1 MQGNKKITLLISGL
15 FVMSLSP
22 ARAEQKHRYTISK
35 GALSQALNQF
45 SHESGV
51 PIAFS
56 SDLTKG
62 LTTQGLNGDYTVDSG
77 LEALL
82 AEHSLSLMKMNGTYT
97 IRQKQQSNTDGATKS
112 MNSATGDI
120 AELATVTV
128 IGTKTN
134 NSFAQSNSNTYVNQK
149 QLDRY
154 TPISA
159 ADVLKGQAGVS
170 VGDAR
175 NGGGLDVNIR
185 GVQGQSRVG
194 VTVDGGEQM
203 VNVYRGYSGTQQRSY
218 VDPDLISSVEI
229 EKGSGTAD
237 SQGGYIGGTVR
248 MHTIEA
254 KDIIP
259 AGKNYGLRLKG
270 NLGNNSIKSEGI
282 SSPTENLTYNW
293 IEPRGDRSA
302 AWSNLARSGSIA
314 MAWRNQDWELMGAYA
329 KRIQGN
335 YFSGKKGYDRYKE
348 AYEERFNEHRN
359 QAFTVTHGMFFEN
372 EEVLNT
378 SSESDSI
385 LLKAKYFIDDEQSIK
400 FGYRNYSAQLAS
412 IMPSALQRYCG
423 KYGNCVPNKQTPG
436 MAQWKPG
443 SVHLNAYNI
452 DYRYTPED
460 HNWIDLKMG
469 FWSTHTKTN
478 EISGAS
484 PYHPWQTEERH
495 TIGYA
500 RMPQTALN
508 WGFNIKNDSK
518 VAGEWGSFRWINGLE
533 YKHEYVKPQ
542 DYIKLSVMERLGE
555 SVIRHAKRW
564 ESSLFSQVYYEPS
577 NHLELRAG
585 LRYTRY
591 GTKDINQWPEKPLFC
606 SNPNMC
612 MTMGDDAEFIFKNQF
627 EEYAK
632 TAKFAD
638 PVKNKGGKLAP
649 NIGITYYFLP
659 ETFMYANYSQAYRM
673 PSLFETSMGTAN
685 VKTVASLKPEQANN
699 FELGFSTTHRN
710 LFKNED
716 YLSLKV
722 SYFNNNYKNYIT
734 RFLDPKAY
742 FTSSQFMY
750 FTNLDK
756 FKVSGFEL
764 NTAYDNGFVFADL
777 SANYFQKAQAC
788 DKNIAQKLR
797 DSGNAL
803 VHTPN
808 CVDGGFGSS
817 YAAAQNPPKYAYSL
831 GLGVRLLDQKLTLG
845 SRITYNH
852 SPIARMDQ
860 PWHKVVTTYQK
871 FYEKSKVID
880 AYAKYAVSKNASI
893 NLNVTNLTNEYYLDA
908 LTQSYMPA
916 PGRAI
921 NLGFEAKF

>member
-1 MQGNKKITLLISGL
+1 MFATSHTTIALACCLALASIGSVQAQTQNQP
-15 FVMSLSP
+15 P
-22 ARAEQKHRYTISK
+22 AAE
-35 GALSQALNQF
+35 
-45 SHESGV
+45 
-51 PIAFS
+51 
-56 SDLTKG
+56 
-62 LTTQGLNGDYTVDSG
+62 
-77 LEALL
+77 
-82 AEHSLSLMKMNGTYT
+82 GTAVL
-97 IRQKQQSNTDGATKS
+97 D
-112 MNSATGDI
+112 
-120 AELATVTV
+120 TVTV
-128 IGTKTN
+128 IGTSAKKDNPFT
-134 NSFAQSNSNTYVNQK
+134 QSNSNTYLNQE

-159 ADVLKGQAGVS
+159 ADMLKGQAGVA

-194 VTVDGGEQM
+194 VTIDGGEQM

-218 VDPDLISSVEI
+218 VDPDLIGSVEI
-229 EKGSGTAD
+229 EKGSGAAD

-259 AGKNYGLRLKG
+259 AGQNFGIRVKG
-270 NLGNNSIKSEGI
+270 NLGNNSIKPNGI
-282 SSPTENLTYNW
+282 SSPNEDFTYNW
-293 IEPRGDRSA
+293 VEPRGNRSS
-302 AWSNLARSGSIA
+302 AWDNLARSGSVA
-314 MAWRNQDWELMGAYA
+314 VGWRNENWELMGAYA

-335 YFSGKKGYDRYKE
+335 YFAGKKGYDRYKE
-348 AYEERFNEHRN
+348 AFDDRFAEEGNP
-359 QAFTVTHGMFFEN
+359 AFTSTHGMFYEN

-378 SSESDSI
+378 SSESDSV

-400 FGYRNYSAQLAS
+400 LGYRNYTAQ
-412 IMPSALQRYCG
+412 IGNVMPSALQRYCG
-423 KYGNCVPNKQTPG
+423 KYGNCNPGKNTPG
-436 MAQWKPG
+436 MAQWETG

-452 DYRYTPED
+452 DYRYTPENND
-460 HNWIDLKMG
+460 WVDLKVG

-478 EISGAS
+478 EISGAN
-484 PYHPWQTEERH
+484 PYHPWETKEPH

-508 WGFNIKNDSK
+508 WGVNVRNESNLS
-518 VAGEWGSFRWINGLE
+518 GSYGDLRWVNGVE

-542 DYIKLSVMERLGE
+542 DHIKLSVMEQLGE
-555 SVIRHAKRW
+555 RVIRNAKRW
-564 ESSLFSQVYYEPS
+564 ESSLFSQAYYEPS
-577 NHLELRAG
+577 NNLELRAG

-591 GTKDINQWPEKPLFC
+591 GSEDLNRQPEKSLFC
-606 SNPNMC
+606 ANTSMC
-612 MTMGDDAEFIFKNQF
+612 MTTGEDMEFIFQHQF

-632 TAKFAD
+632 TAKFLD
-638 PVKNKGGKLAP
+638 PIKNKGGKLAP
-649 NIGITYYFLP
+649 NIGITYYFQP
-659 ETFMYANYSQAYRM
+659 ETFVYANYSQAYRM

-699 FELGFSTTHRN
+699 FELGFSTTQRD

-716 YLSLKV
+716 ALSFKV

-734 RFLDPKAY
+734 RFLDPNEY

-777 SANYFQKAQAC
+777 SANYFQKAKAC
-788 DKNIAQKLR
+788 DRNIAQKLKEA
-797 DSGNAL
+797 GIAN
-803 VHTPN
+803 TPN

-817 YAAAQNPPKYAYSL
+817 YAAAQNPPKYSYSL

-845 SRITYNH
+845 SRVTYNH

-860 PWHKVVTTYQK
+860 PWHKIVTTYQK
-871 FYEKSKVID
+871 YYEKSKVID
-880 AYAKYAVSKNASI
+880 AYAKYEVTKNASI

-916 PGRAI
+916 PGRAVNI
-921 NLGFEAKF
+921 GFEAKF